1 MAVEVSRRTDYAIR
15 ILLELARSDGAPIS
29 VRALAKNQDVP
40 YAFARGIQRE
50 LVASELVESQ
60 RGAQGGIFLARPAE
74 EISLLDVVEAMQG
87 APSCSVCTSDPN
99 WCKRVG
105 GCSVHGI
112 WSEADKMV
120 SEYLGTKS
128 LAGLIDSEGGR

>member
-1 MAVEVSRRTDYAIR
+1 VGVSRRTDYAIR
-15 ILLELARSDGAPIS
+15 ILLELARSDGAPVS
-29 VRALAKNQDVP
+29 VRALAESQDVP

-50 LVASELVESQ
+50 LVSARLVESR
-60 RGAQGGIFLARPAE
+60 RGAQGGILLARPAE
-74 EISLLDVVEAMQG
+74 QISLLDVVEAMQG
-87 APSCSVCTSDPN
+87 PPSCSVCTSDPG
-99 WCKRVG
+99 WCKRIG

>member
-1 MAVEVSRRTDYAIR
+1 VEVSRRTDYAIR
-15 ILLELARSDGAPIS
+15 ILLELARSDGTPLS
-29 VRALAKNQDVP
+29 VRALALSQDVP

-50 LVASELVESQ
+50 LVAARLVDSR
-60 RGAQGGIFLARPAE
+60 RGAQGGILLARPAE
-74 EISLLDVVEAMQG
+74 EITLLDVVEAMQG
-87 APSCSVCTSDPN
+87 APSCSVCTNDPG

-105 GCSVHGI
+105 GCSVHGV
-112 WSEADKMV
+112 WSEADKLV